1 MLNSNLRDYSNAYI
15 VVKGRISVTGTDN
28 LNRRNK
34 NLTFKNNVPFK
45 PYISKLN
52 NTFIDNVEALA
63 IVMLMYNLLRYNNN
77 FFHDIRKFVEL
88 L

>member
-52 NTFIDNVEALA
+52 NTFIDNAEALA